1 MLTDSFQTVTLVLFI
16 QDLSKI
22 GSSNGTMI
30 AILGNLSGFQR
41 LQKDILAV
49 HRIESGIMER

>member
-49 HRIESGIMER
+49 HRIESGIM